1 MTNYYLYILKCCGN
15 TLYTGITTDLSR
27 RLLEHQ
33 SGTKGAKYTAAHRPV
48 ELVYQQKF
56 PNRSLASIEE
66 ARVKKMNKEKKLLLI
81 ANASKNLS

>member
-1 MTNYYLYILKCCGN
+1 MTNYYLYILKCRGN

-33 SGTKGAKYTAAHRPV
+33 SGTKGAKYTATHRPV

-81 ANASKNLS
+81 ANYSKDLN